1 MIGLK
6 IIAMQTTNTIMIC
19 IETNKN
25 ITAEVDL
32 LDLVIKLVHTSD
44 DINKKKVLVVVLIV
58 VQKLV
63 ECIIQ

>member
-1 MIGLK
+1 MHNYSNAK
-6 IIAMQTTNTIMIC
+6 TNTIMIC

-32 LDLVIKLVHTSD
+32 LDFVIKLVHTSD
-44 DINKKKVLVVVLIV
+44 DINKKKVLVVV
-58 VQKLV
+58 QKLV

>member
-1 MIGLK
+1 
-6 IIAMQTTNTIMIC
+6 MIC

-32 LDLVIKLVHTSD
+32 LDFVIKLVHTSD
-44 DINKKKVLVVVLIV
+44 DINKKKVLVVV
-58 VQKLV
+58 QKLV

>member
-44 DINKKKVLVVVLIV
+44 DINKKKRFW
-58 VQKLV
+58 
-63 ECIIQ
+63 

>member
-1 MIGLK
+1 
-6 IIAMQTTNTIMIC
+6 MIC

-44 DINKKKVLVVVLIV
+44 DINKKKGSGSSSGSSFDSSA
-58 VQKLV
+58 KTS
-63 ECIIQ
+63 